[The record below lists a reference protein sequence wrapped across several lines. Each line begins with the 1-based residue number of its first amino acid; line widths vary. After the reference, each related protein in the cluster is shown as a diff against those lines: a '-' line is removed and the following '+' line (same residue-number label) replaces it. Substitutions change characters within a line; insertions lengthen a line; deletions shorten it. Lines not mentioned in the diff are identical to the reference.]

1 MDAKEW
7 LFHVKLFVESRGRS
21 KKIYFEFSFIFC
33 SGIKF
38 RFYVDRFIDL
48 DLALSL

>member
-7 LFHVKLFVESRGRS
+7 LFHVKLFVESRG
-21 KKIYFEFSFIFC
+21 IYFKFSFIFC

-38 RFYVDRFIDL
+38 RFYIDRFIDL

>member
-7 LFHVKLFVESRGRS
+7 LFQ
-21 KKIYFEFSFIFC
+21 KIYFEFSFKFC

-38 RFYVDRFIDL
+38 RFYIDRFIDL